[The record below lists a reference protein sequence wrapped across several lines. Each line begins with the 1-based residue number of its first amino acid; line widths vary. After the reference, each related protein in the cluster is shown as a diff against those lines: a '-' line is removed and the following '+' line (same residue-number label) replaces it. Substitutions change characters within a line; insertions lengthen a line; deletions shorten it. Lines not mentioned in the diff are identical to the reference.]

1 MKIKTLIIISIL
13 FSSISFGQTQLDG
26 VGIIR
31 LGKSIEL
38 IKELETLISIKLDS
52 LNNDKNFYEMSI
64 KEKTITKLKYDE
76 SLILHEVYNC
86 DKLQTYYINGY
97 NINGLTLKNITLCF
111 YNKKLAYI
119 NFQDVLSDLII
130 ALYKKY
136 PNYKSIW
143 SKEKVICP
151 NNTTKICDWCT
162 NYETK
167 WFYKTFSVLEYKK
180 YYYSASID
188 TEYNGKDPYIP
199 CDLKEINTL
208 TIESNYYQNAIKCHK
223 EKQINLEGL

>member
-1 MKIKTLIIISIL
+1 MKITTLIILSIL
-13 FSSISFGQTQLDG
+13 FSSLSFGQTQLDG

-38 IKELETLISIKLDS
+38 IKELETLIGIKLDS
-52 LNNDKNFYEMSI
+52 LNNDKKFYEMSI

-76 SLILHEVYNC
+76 SLILFDVYNC

-97 NINGLTLKNITLCF
+97 DINGLTLKNITLCF

-119 NFQDVLSDLII
+119 KFTDVLNSLVV
-130 ALYKKY
+130 ALYEKY
-136 PNYKSIW
+136 PNNRTIW
-143 SKEKVICP
+143 NKEKVICP
-151 NNTTKICDWCT
+151 NNTTIICDWCK
-162 NYETK
+162 NNETK
-167 WFYKTFSVLEYKK
+167 WIYKTFSAIEYKK
-180 YYYSASID
+180 YYYSAGIN

-199 CDLKEINTL
+199 CVLNEIHTL